1 MTANASTAAAQ
12 TAKKCR
18 AADANSA
25 NLITELTLMVT
36 STDSETV
43 ADRTNIYHV
52 PVVSASQIALVTD
65 EKVCAKVVL
74 AIAALP
80 AKKTPVN
87 LYVVKMGSKG
97 YAAWDPTAVAGEY
110 RTIHI
115 FDTKY
120 VRVGGWT
127 GG

>member
-1 MTANASTAAAQ
+1 MQISRLLSVIGVAFLMTANASTAAAQ
-12 TAKKCR
+12 TVKKCR

-65 EKVCAKVVL
+65 
-74 AIAALP
+74 
-80 AKKTPVN
+80 
-87 LYVVKMGSKG
+87 G
-97 YAAWDPTAVAGEY
+97 
-110 RTIHI
+110 R
-115 FDTKY
+115 Y
-120 VRVGGWT
+120 VRRLCWP
-127 GG
+127 